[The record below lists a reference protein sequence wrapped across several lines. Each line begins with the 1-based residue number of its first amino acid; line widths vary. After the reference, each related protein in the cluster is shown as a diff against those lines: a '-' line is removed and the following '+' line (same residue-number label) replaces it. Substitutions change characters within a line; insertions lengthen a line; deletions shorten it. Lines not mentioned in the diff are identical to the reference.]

1 MKTGKYW
8 ILALAVICAGLL
20 TVESKPACQKED
32 NVVWKIW
39 VKCRNPRCQAE
50 YQMTE
55 KEYFEYVKKH
65 HDPKTMKP
73 RPLVCKKCGQ
83 ESVCRA
89 IKCERCGSVFFY
101 PSKEPGCY
109 GDKCSCGYSRIEKYL
124 DKFEPPER
132 GQGVAFRDAHVRFF
146 PDTLAGLPGV
156 KVAVNY
162 LGYDAHGFRLKD
174 ATLQTDVEW
183 LLRQNGVKVPGPGRL
198 EISIEIKMLERT
210 DLGAAS
216 IIAELKEAASLKRD
230 PTICTSA
237 DTWQR
242 TALTTGRKDDI
253 KKDIRE
259 QVECLVYDFLDS
271 YHAVNPKER
280 EPKIQDAQMITGT
293 VRYLDF
299 EGGFYGLVAD
309 NGEKYDPVNLPKE
322 YKQDGLR
329 VKFQVKEKKG
339 MVGFHMWGK
348 IVEVVEIERLQGR
361 NKRQIIKNRS

>member
-32 NVVWKIW
+32 NGGWDIW
-39 VKCRNPRCQAE
+39 VKCSNPQCQAE

-55 KEYFEYVKKH
+55 KEYFEYLTKH
-65 HDPKTMKP
+65 AEPA
-73 RPLVCKKCGQ
+73 RSEALPLVCKKCGRK
-83 ESVCRA
+83 SVYRA

-162 LGYDAHGFRLKD
+162 LGRDAHGFRLTD

-183 LLRQNGVKVPGPGRL
+183 LLRQNGVKVLGPGQRERTPGQPRL
-198 EISIEIKMLERT
+198 EISIEVQMLERT

-216 IIAELKEAASLKRD
+216 IIIELKEAASLKRD

-259 QVECLVYDFLDS
+259 QVESLVYDFLDS
-271 YHAVNPKER
+271 YHAVNPK
-280 EPKIQDAQMITGT
+280 DAQIITGT

-309 NGEKYDPVNLPKE
+309 NGERYDPVNLLKE
-322 YKQDGLR
+322 YKKDGLR

-339 MVGFHMWGK
+339 MVGIHMWGK
-348 IVEVVEIERLQGR
+348 IVEVVKIETLQGR
-361 NKRQIIKNRS
+361 NKR

>member
-1 MKTGKYW
+1 MKAKKYW
-8 ILALAVICAGLL
+8 ILAAMLGACGVLLATAG
-20 TVESKPACQKED
+20 SKPVYPKKGGLSSEEAA
-32 NVVWKIW
+32 WKIW
-39 VKCRNPRCQAE
+39 VKCRNPQCQAE

-73 RPLVCKKCGQ
+73 GPLVCKKCGRK
-83 ESVCRA
+83 SAYRA
-89 IKCERCGSVFFY
+89 IKCKGCGSVFFY
-101 PSKEPGCY
+101 PSKKGRGY
-109 GDKCSCGYSRIEKYL
+109 GDGCPKCGYSRIKEYL
-124 DKFEPPER
+124 KKFEAPLE
-132 GQGVAFRDAHVRFF
+132 GQDVLFKDEYVRFF

-162 LGYDAHGFRLKD
+162 LGRDAHGFRLTD

-198 EISIEIKMLERT
+198 EISIEIQMLERT
-210 DLGAAS
+210 DLAAAS

-230 PTICTSA
+230 PTICTNA

-242 TALTTGRKDDI
+242 TVLTTGRKDDI

-259 QVECLVYDFLDS
+259 QVESLVYDFLDS
-271 YHAVNPKER
+271 YHAVNPKE
-280 EPKIQDAQMITGT
+280 EPPKIQVEQMVIGT

-309 NGEKYDPVNLPKE
+309 DGEKYDPVNLPKE
-322 YKQDGLR
+322 YKKDGLR
-329 VKFQVKEKKG
+329 VKFQVTEKKG
-339 MVGFHMWGK
+339 MVGVRMWGK
-348 IVEVVEIERLQGR
+348 IAEVVKIEKL
-361 NKRQIIKNRS
+361 